1 MSFTRIAFETHVTHM
16 STGVKFYWLASK
28 CLLATII
35 LHASQLRDIFKVN
48 TVT

>member
-1 MSFTRIAFETHVTHM
+1 MNFTRIALETHITHM
-16 STGVKFYWLASK
+16 SKGVKFYMLAS
-28 CLLATII
+28 II

>member
-1 MSFTRIAFETHVTHM
+1 MSFTRIALETHITHM
-16 STGVKFYWLASK
+16 STGVKFYMLA
-28 CLLATII
+28 II